1 MDDAPRRRPTHC
13 YIGAVEFKRKIGQ
26 LNRMPIGSRE
36 PRRFDAAGQTIE
48 MGASRLCARIR
59 QFQKCFDQTKDALAP
74 TVRVFTQDEGAG
86 SMMALIVELGRRR
99 RDADD

>member
-1 MDDAPRRRPTHC
+1 
-13 YIGAVEFKRKIGQ
+13 
-26 LNRMPIGSRE
+26 
-36 PRRFDAAGQTIE
+36 